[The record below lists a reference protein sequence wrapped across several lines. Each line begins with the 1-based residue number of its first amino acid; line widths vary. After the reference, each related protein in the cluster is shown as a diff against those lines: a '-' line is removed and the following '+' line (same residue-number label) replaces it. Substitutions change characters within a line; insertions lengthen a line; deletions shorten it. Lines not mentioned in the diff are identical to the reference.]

1 MKKCTVVTKISHQF
15 QTNISRKC
23 GEHVSLISNVVHFS
37 GWFVVINAPW
47 FFPVNVTYC
56 CVGFR
61 FAVCDQ
67 CILIEDNLKKSA
79 KDPSQLKV
87 WQEAKKIHR
96 EYVRKSPF
104 V

>member
-1 MKKCTVVTKISHQF
+1 
-15 QTNISRKC
+15 
-23 GEHVSLISNVVHFS
+23 
-37 GWFVVINAPW
+37 
-47 FFPVNVTYC
+47 
-56 CVGFR
+56 
-61 FAVCDQ
+61 
-67 CILIEDNLKKSA
+67 LIEDNLKKSA